1 MKWLIAL
8 ALILAPASVWANC
21 SSQQTEKVIVKKV
34 MPDGREL
41 VDTDIVTVCKD
52 ETRDRFSRCR
62 TQQWDTFHGGVNTK
76 KLCSEW
82 NEQDATLT
90 ALTYAEDNVTVEW
103 LDTRGKFRGS
113 IRPYTIPKSQEGWCR
128 EITVKKDYG
137 SSADISVRT
146 MCYSEGRGW
155 QYWRR

>member
-8 ALILAPASVWANC
+8 VLVIAPASVWANC

-41 VDTDIVTVCKD
+41 VDTDIITVCKD
-52 ETRDRFSRCR
+52 ETKEKLSRCR
-62 TQQWDTFHGGVNTK
+62 TQEWDTFYGGVNKK

-82 NEQDATLT
+82 NEYEATTT
-90 ALTYAEDNVTVEW
+90 ALTYAHDGVIVEW
-103 LDTRGKFRGS
+103 IDTKGKFKGS
-113 IRPYTIPKSQEGWCR
+113 IIAWTLPKSQEGWCR
-128 EITVKKDYG
+128 RIFVSKDYG
-137 SSADISVRT
+137 SSEDTTNRI